1 MSNKYVKREYR
12 RYMKADD
19 LIGFPV
25 KIKESDLYI
34 FAERDLEKEARKI
47 LEYYRNQIEKYIKE
61 DPLFNITLEPHDV
74 PPSAPKIVKEMSQ
87 WARKA
92 GVGPM
97 AGVAGAIAEFVGRD
111 LLKFSPQ
118 IIIENGGDIFLSSKK
133 ERIVSIFAGE
143 SIWSNKLGILIP
155 PSKYLGIC
163 TSSGTVGPSLSFG
176 RADAVVVIS
185 NYTIFAD
192 ALATAVGNMIQ
203 KPEDIELGIE
213 YAKGFSEVHEVI
225 VIIGENLGVWGRYE
239 IIKI

>member
-12 RYMKADD
+12 RYMKSDD
-19 LIGFPV
+19 LIVFPI

-34 FAERDLEKEARKI
+34 FAERDLEKETRKI
-47 LEYYRNQIEKYIKE
+47 LEYYRDQIEEYIKE

-74 PPSAPKIVKEMSQ
+74 PPSAPKIVKEMSH

-97 AGVAGAIAEFVGRD
+97 AGVAGAISEFVGRD
-111 LLKFSPQ
+111 LLKFSSQ

-133 ERIVSIFAGE
+133 ERIISIFAGE

-155 PSKYLGIC
+155 PSQYLGIC

-176 RADAVVVIS
+176 RADAVVIIS
-185 NYTIFAD
+185 DSTIFAD

-203 KPEDIELGIE
+203 RPEDIELGIE
-213 YAKGFSEVHEVI
+213 YAKGFPEVHEVI
-225 VIIGENLGVWGRYE
+225 VIIGEHLGVWGKYE

>member
-1 MSNKYVKREYR
+1 MSNEYIKREYR
-12 RYMKADD
+12 KYMKADD

-34 FAERDLEKEARKI
+34 LAEKDLEKETRKV
-47 LEYYRNQIEKYIKE
+47 LEYYRNQIEEYIKE
-61 DPLFNITLEPHDV
+61 DPLFYITLEPHNV
-74 PPSAPKIVKEMSQ
+74 LPSAPKIVREMSH
-87 WARKA
+87 WTRKA

-118 IIIENGGDIFLSSKK
+118 VIIENGGDIFLSSKR
-133 ERIVSIFAGE
+133 ERVVSIFAGE

-155 PSKYLGIC
+155 PSQHLGIC

-176 RADAVVVIS
+176 RADAVVIIS
-185 NYTIFAD
+185 NSTIFAD

-213 YAKGFSEVHEVI
+213 YAKGFSEVYE
-225 VIIGENLGVWGRYE
+225 IIIIMGEHLGIWGRYE
-239 IIKI
+239 VIKI